1 MPKFLRHIILCV
13 LAIIL
18 TACASTPKQKV
29 TEVSR
34 NRDYTFE
41 RVNDDPKAVYIPKG
55 AYLVGVK
62 KAGTYALNDWV
73 RFIPGTIWPDEEPKP
88 TILAGRVAERTSDT
102 ARIEVL
108 AVQPGVR
115 DPVPQFEAYSS
126 EMHAAQGLHA
136 ITKRLVF
143 PASDVSGQT
152 IATELTTANLIEGT
166 EIYGAF
172 GLNSGQ
178 RLASQCSALLQA
190 DVNSSGNVSLK
201 VLSGKVPESP
211 AFVLLDAIHEPAF
224 DVRIVLGTAKPNAIA
239 QKIAALLEE
248 DIPGKE
254 HIRIQNT
261 RHQDAK
267 VVIHAMGQTQTESID
282 VELFENGDQ
291 YQWIDQGI
299 RVTNSPFGVVLT
311 DNDDSLA
318 ATAIVSRA
326 FLLLGYP
333 ASAAWILEN
342 AWNHTDIAVE
352 RAALAP
358 ALAQAYRDIERE
370 DWALEI
376 ALELKGYALSLTK
389 KDKSIVLAGA
399 AVAATTAGS
408 ASEFENTFNEVHA
421 HRADLPQAW
430 LKTFA
435 HASLLSGNLPKW
447 REYYLSASRSKS
459 WNEFDDLY
467 ACMFRGEE
475 DEDLCDPES
484 VTTDF
489 SRIWLRTMQVIR
501 NEHPSEMLEII
512 GLVDDIGAPN
522 LAVKL
527 WSGFTALG
535 GEAAMK
541 SWLNAAQYALRAQQY
556 RHYLRMMVHYALE
569 RNNGE
574 IFADVISGLRALDWR
589 TELAHLCVMRSA
601 FTPVG
606 EAVELLNFATELYLS
621 MGDPEN
627 AAIALARL
635 ACEYQNAGQD
645 EMASQARQEARKYG
659 RGSHQ
664 KEVLQALEDD
674 ACTPTS

>member
-1 MPKFLRHIILCV
+1 MAKFLRYIIL
-13 LAIIL
+13 LLLGL
-18 TACASTPKQKV
+18 TLSACASTPKQKV
-29 TEVSR
+29 AEVSR
-34 NRDYTFE
+34 ARDYAFD
-41 RVNDDPKAVYIPKG
+41 RMGDDPRAVYIPKG
-55 AYLVGVK
+55 AYIIGLK
-62 KAGTYALNDWV
+62 NNDTYARNGWV
-73 RFIPGTIWPDEEPKP
+73 RFLPGSIWPQEEPKP
-88 TILAGRVAERTSDT
+88 TVLAGRIAERTSDA

-115 DPVPQFEAYSS
+115 DPIPQFEAYSG
-126 EMHAAQGLHA
+126 EMHVAQELHA
-136 ITKRLVF
+136 ITKRLIF
-143 PASDVSGQT
+143 PASESSGK
-152 IATELTTANLIEGT
+152 IIPTELTTANLIEGT

-172 GLNSGQ
+172 ELNSEQ
-178 RLASQCSALLQA
+178 RLASQCSALLRA
-190 DVNSSGNVSLK
+190 EANASGNVSLK

-224 DVRIVLGTAKPNAIA
+224 DVRIVLGNANHSAVSKQIA
-239 QKIAALLEE
+239 ELLKE

-254 HIRIQNT
+254 HIQIQNM
-261 RHQDAK
+261 RHQNAK
-267 VVIHAMGQTQTESID
+267 VVIHTMGQTQTETID
-282 VELFENGDQ
+282 VELFENDDR
-291 YQWIDQGI
+291 YQWIDQGL
-299 RVTNSPFGVVLT
+299 RVTNSPFGVVLNEK
-311 DNDDSLA
+311 NDKLA
-318 ATAIVSRA
+318 AIALVTRA

-333 ASAAWILEN
+333 SSAAWILEN
-342 AWNHTDIAVE
+342 AWNQTDIAVE
-352 RAALAP
+352 RAAIAP
-358 ALAQAYRDIERE
+358 ALAQAYRNMERD

-376 ALELKGYALSLTK
+376 ALELKGYAELLSK
-389 KDKSIVLAGA
+389 KEKTIVLASA
-399 AVAATTAGS
+399 AVSASAAGT
-408 ASEFENTFNEVHA
+408 ASEFENIFNEVHA

-430 LKTFA
+430 LKAFA
-435 HASLLSGNLPKW
+435 HASLLSGNLSKW
-447 REYYLSASRSKS
+447 REYYLSAARSKD

-475 DEDLCDPES
+475 DEDLCEPEN

-489 SRIWLRTMQVIR
+489 SRIWLRTMQIIR

-527 WSGFTALG
+527 WSGFTSMG

-541 SWLNAAQYALRAQQY
+541 AWLNAAQYALRAQQY

-569 RNNGE
+569 RNNGDVYT
-574 IFADVISGLRALDWR
+574 DVISGLRALDWR

-606 EAVELLNFATELYLS
+606 EAIELLNFASELYLS

-635 ACEYQNAGQD
+635 ACEYQSAGQD
-645 EMASQARQEARKYG
+645 EMASKTRQEARKYG

-664 KEVLQALEDD
+664 KEVLQALEDNS
-674 ACTPTS
+674 CTPTS